1 VAGEIIV
8 TTPDAVDNPRN
19 ARSRRT
25 RAGLLT
31 AWSLLEELPVDR
43 G

>member
-8 TTPDAVDNPRN
+8 ATPDAVDN

-31 AWSLLEELPVDR
+31 AWSLLEELLVDR

>member
-1 VAGEIIV
+1 VFAVA
-8 TTPDAVDNPRN
+8 DDNPRN

-31 AWSLLEELPVDR
+31 AWSLLEELLVDR